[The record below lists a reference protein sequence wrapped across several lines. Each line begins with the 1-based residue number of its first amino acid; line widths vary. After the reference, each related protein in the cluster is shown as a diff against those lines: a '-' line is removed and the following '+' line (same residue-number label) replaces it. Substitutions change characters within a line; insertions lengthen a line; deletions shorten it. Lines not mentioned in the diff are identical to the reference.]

1 MKKKSKAIVYEPVS
15 GIGKSGQALQNFGD
29 KQNALNKELLHRL
42 DELERENS
50 ELRQKLADTETRLS
64 LMESTF
70 VALRECIDEQKK
82 EQSMNIKRFGRCAA
96 ALDEIDKE
104 IDQLRLKTQLNS
116 NAIDRMVKKWL

>member
-1 MKKKSKAIVYEPVS
+1 
-15 GIGKSGQALQNFGD
+15 
-29 KQNALNKELLHRL
+29 
-42 DELERENS
+42 
-50 ELRQKLADTETRLS
+50 
-64 LMESTF
+64 MESTF

>member
-1 MKKKSKAIVYEPVS
+1 MKKKSKAVVYEPVS

>member
-29 KQNALNKELLHRL
+29 KQNALNKELLHRIDAL
-42 DELERENS
+42 EKENEELMAR
-50 ELRQKLADTETRLS
+50 LADMETRLS

-70 VALRECIDEQKK
+70 IALQECIDEQKR
-82 EQSMNIKRFGRCAA
+82 EQALNIKRFGRCAA
-96 ALDEIDKE
+96 GLDELETKV
-104 IDQLRLKTQLNS
+104 DQLRLKTQLNS

>member
-1 MKKKSKAIVYEPVS
+1 MKKKSKAVVYEPVS

-42 DELERENS
+42 DELERENE

-82 EQSMNIKRFGRCAA
+82 EQDLNIKRFGRCAA

>member
-1 MKKKSKAIVYEPVS
+1 MKKKSKAVVYEPVS

-42 DELERENS
+42 DELERENE

>member
-42 DELERENS
+42 DALERENA
-50 ELRQKLADTETRLS
+50 ELKKKIADIETRLS

-70 VALRECIDEQKK
+70 VALQECIDEQKK
-82 EQSMNIKRFGRCAA
+82 EQELNIKRFGRCAA
-96 ALDEIDKE
+96 ALDEMDSE